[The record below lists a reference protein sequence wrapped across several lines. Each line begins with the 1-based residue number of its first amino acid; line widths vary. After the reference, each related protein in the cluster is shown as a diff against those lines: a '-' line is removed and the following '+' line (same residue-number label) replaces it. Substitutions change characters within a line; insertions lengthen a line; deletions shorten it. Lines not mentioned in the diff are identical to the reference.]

1 MRLIILGPPG
11 SGKGTQ
17 AATLASQASIPH
29 ISTGELLRVAI
40 SKGSPLGTQAQ
51 TFVESGDLV
60 PDALVIA
67 LMRERLGQQDVQQG
81 WILDGFP
88 CNLTQAHA
96 LDSLL
101 QIMGQPYG
109 TVIHL
114 DVNADQLTQRML
126 QRGRQ
131 DDQAD
136 IIQQRL
142 AVYQQQTAP
151 LIEFYQRRRCLTHID
166 GSPAVEIVNGAV
178 QTALELP
185 VAA

>member
-17 AATLASQASIPH
+17 AAKLASQINIPH
-29 ISTGELLRVAI
+29 ISTGELLRIAV
-40 SKGSPLGTQAQ
+40 SQGTPLGKQAQ
-51 TFVESGDLV
+51 TFMESGDLV

-67 LMRERLGQQDVQQG
+67 LMRERLGQRDAQRG

-88 CNLTQAHA
+88 CNLMQAHA

-109 TVIHL
+109 TVIYL
-114 DVNADQLTQRML
+114 DVNIAPLTLRML

-151 LIEFYQRRRCLTHID
+151 LVEFYQRRRCLIHID
-166 GSPAVEIVNGAV
+166 GSPAVEVVNGAV
-178 QTALELP
+178 QAALKLP

>member
-17 AATLASQASIPH
+17 AEKLASQANIPH
-29 ISTGELLRVAI
+29 ISTGELLRIAI
-40 SKGSPLGTQAQ
+40 SQGTSLGKQAR

-60 PDALVIA
+60 PDSLVIA
-67 LMRERLGQQDVQQG
+67 LMRERLGQQDAQQG

-114 DVNADQLTQRML
+114 DVEADKLTQRML

-131 DDQAD
+131 DDQAN

-151 LIEFYQRRRCLTHID
+151 LIDFYQRRRCLTHID
-166 GSPAVEIVNGAV
+166 GSPTAEIVNSAI
-178 QTALELP
+178 QKALKVP

>member
-17 AATLASQASIPH
+17 AERLAAQANIPH
-29 ISTGELLRVAI
+29 ISTGELLREAI
-40 SKGSPLGTQAQ
+40 SQKTSLGNEAQ
-51 TFVESGDLV
+51 NFVESGDLV
-60 PDALVIA
+60 PDSLVIA
-67 LMRERLGQQDVQQG
+67 LMRERLGKQDAQQG

-88 CNLTQAHA
+88 SNLTQAHA

-109 TVIHL
+109 TVL
-114 DVNADQLTQRML
+114 NLNVDPDQLMQRML

-131 DDQAD
+131 DDQKEV
-136 IIQQRL
+136 IEQRL

-151 LIEFYQRRRCLTHID
+151 LIDFYQRRRCLAHVD
-166 GSPAVEIVNGAV
+166 GNPSLELVGRAV
-178 QTALELP
+178 QAALRPL